1 MPTRAISIE
10 DGNIG
15 SKSIITAKKRNYLDI
30 DLTFKNR
37 PSGDIFK
44 KAHGASVKQGVRN
57 LLMTNFSEKPFLPNF
72 GGNLNSLLF
81 ALSTEVDEIGLE
93 DKIIETIEIFEP
105 RAQVLNV
112 SSVIQPD
119 KHNVVVTVTFKVI
132 ATNETLTTNLSLT
145 RLR

>member
-1 MPTRAISIE
+1 MI
-10 DGNIG
+10 
-15 SKSIITAKKRNYLDI
+15 K
-30 DLTFKNR
+30 
-37 PSGDIFK
+37 
-44 KAHGASVKQGVRN
+44 
-57 LLMTNFSEKPFLPNF
+57 
-72 GGNLNSLLF
+72 NLNSLLF